1 MFRDES
7 SHVIKKAKA
16 KSRKKSAF
24 SAESGSSPDTVS
36 FAPTTLQHT
45 TTTEP
50 RGSHA
55 FVVLDSRT
63 GEPARA
69 RASSDKPLPPSNLGS
84 WSSTP
89 AAPLMY
95 NLNPSCMERGTAY
108 FFSRYVT
115 IDENACHQRYD
126 FVHDIWKPISLLPE
140 KQVDGVLASMTAV
153 GLVGMA
159 NMTKSKATLE
169 SARKSY
175 VTALRLTNNAL
186 RDPIEAVKDTT
197 MLSVLILGLFEM
209 MTEASPRTMKAWQDH
224 ISGAAA
230 LAKLR
235 GMSQFRTK
243 AGIRMFM
250 MLCQNTMISCIQKE
264 LPMPQP
270 LVDLRNELAKMFQ
283 SKEPGIEISTPIYK
297 VLKLRYDI
305 KQGHVTELEDMI
317 DKLKDV
323 EDEFEQVIS
332 TFPES
337 WQFRAYRTTRPH
349 PVFFNNICHVHPS
362 LWVATVWNGLRTCR
376 ILILETIVSELD
388 KHARTRSPEEVSDR
402 FEDEY
407 QQAISKLERL
417 SHAITASVP
426 QHFGLLNPLGDY
438 AESLVPITAS
448 EEEEAASQ
456 LEGGSPRSLRD
467 ESPSSDDQV
476 TSQTGPNLID
486 PTQMKTPEEEAER
499 FMLLASATN
508 TIVWPLYT
516 IGMSSVCSPK
526 MRQYAI
532 DRLQAIHKETG
543 LIQAK
548 IVADIVA
555 THPSTADPQVLP
567 LRPHDESWQWSSETV
582 KSMGLSPS

>member
-1 MFRDES
+1 M
-7 SHVIKKAKA
+7 IKKAKA
-16 KSRKKSAF
+16 KSRKKSAV
-24 SAESGSSPDTVS
+24 SAESGSSPDAVS
-36 FAPTTLQHT
+36 SASTTLQQT
-45 TTTEP
+45 TTTKP

-55 FVVLDSRT
+55 SVAVLDSQSE
-63 GEPARA
+63 GLVG
-69 RASSDKPLPPSNLGS
+69 ASVSNDHVLPPANPGS

-89 AAPLMY
+89 AASLTY
-95 NLNPSCMERGTAY
+95 NLNLSCMERGTAY

-115 IDENACHQRYD
+115 IDENACHQRFD

-159 NMTKSKATLE
+159 NMTKSRATLE

-186 RDPIEAVKDTT
+186 RNPVEAVKDTT

-209 MTEASPRTMKAWQDH
+209 MTEASPRTMKAWQEH

-270 LVDLRNELAKMFQ
+270 LVDLRNDLAKMFQ
-283 SKEPGIEISTPIYK
+283 SKEPGIEISNPIYK

-323 EDEFEQVIS
+323 EDEFEHVIS

-337 WQFRAYRTTRPH
+337 WQFRAYRITRRH
-349 PVFFNNICHVHPS
+349 PAVFNGICHIYPS
-362 LWVATVWNGLRTCR
+362 MWVATVWNGLRTCR
-376 ILILETIVSELD
+376 MLILETIVSELD
-388 KHARTRSPEEVSDR
+388 RHARTHSPDIISDR

-407 QQAISKLERL
+407 QQARSKLERL

-426 QHFGLLNPLGDY
+426 QHFGLLNPLDDY
-438 AESLVPITAS
+438 ADSLVPITAA
-448 EEEEAASQ
+448 EEQEAASR
-456 LEGGSPRSLRD
+456 LEEGSPRFLRD
-467 ESPSSDDQV
+467 DSPGSDDQA
-476 TSQTGPNLID
+476 TSHTGPNLID
-486 PTQMKTPEEEAER
+486 PTQTKTPEEEAER

-516 IGMSSVCSPK
+516 IGMSSVCSSK

-548 IVADIVA
+548 IVAGIVA
-555 THPSTADPQVLP
+555 THPSAADPQVLP
-567 LRPHDESWQWSSETV
+567 LRLHDEGWQWSSESIKQEHESLTV
-582 KSMGLSPS
+582 LM